1 MRIFEDREDSPAVEQ
16 VAGPAMSAVPP
27 TESAGRTACQYRRMV
42 YTLYRAHRL
51 HFATFLR

>member
-1 MRIFEDREDSPAVEQ
+1 MSYSRGG
-16 VAGPAMSAVPP
+16 AGRQACNAGGP
-27 TESAGRTACQYRRMV
+27 AGRTACQYRRIV